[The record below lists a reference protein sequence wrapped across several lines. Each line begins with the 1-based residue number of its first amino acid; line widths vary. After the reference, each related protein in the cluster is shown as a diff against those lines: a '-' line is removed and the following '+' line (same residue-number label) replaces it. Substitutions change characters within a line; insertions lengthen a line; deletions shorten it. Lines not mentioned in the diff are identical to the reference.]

1 MTYTPKF
8 LPEAGFSGRVM
19 RRLAVLLVIWT
30 AGLSA
35 VRAQQSQQT
44 IAVNF
49 RNATVQQVF
58 TWLDNHTQYDFV
70 YNNSQIESLP
80 RVSMQMS
87 RTTVV
92 DVVKHCLRNSS
103 LSYQIRGNMVVI
115 RPADEIKKGTE
126 EAVQFSGVV
135 YDENGLPLAGVSVV
149 LKQAS
154 RGAVTGPD
162 GKFTL
167 KARRSDDMT
176 LSFSFL
182 GMKNQEIAV
191 FNNGK
196 QVFKELDKINVH
208 MDPAVSEIGNVV
220 VTGILNIAQKSFSG
234 SSTTI
239 TGEQLKTV
247 APQGN
252 ALSAIQIFEPSFRI
266 AENLDMG
273 SNPNALPQMYVRG
286 RSGIG
291 TPALDESLTSEHA
304 LKNDPNQPIFM
315 LDGYEVSME
324 KIYDLDIE
332 RIETYT
338 ILKDAAATAMYGS
351 RAANG
356 VVVITTKPLPAGR
369 LNVTYSGNFTINAPD
384 LSSYNL
390 MNAREKLEA
399 ERLAGYYDTD
409 DPSQIATKLKEYN
422 GKLQNIE
429 RGIETDW
436 LALPLRTSF
445 GHKHSIGIAGASDA
459 FRYGLDLMYDDQEG
473 VMKGQNRKK
482 MSAALNLQYQYKGLT
497 FRNQM
502 TTTLVNSQESPYG
515 TFSDYVRMNPYD
527 TYLDENGNIGMNMAT
542 WHSGSP
548 YRNPMY
554 DATLGSFDKGKRHEF
569 YDQFDVRYYLN
580 KKINFKA
587 NVALGYIVSDSDK
600 FTDPA
605 AAKFQSRETK
615 GQLTTSRQKQSTYDI
630 SLNGYYNDQIGR
642 HNINFVVGLNIREEK
657 TNYEGFTY
665 SGFPEG
671 GFSAPGYAKD
681 IDTKSYLEGKNRL
694 FGALAV
700 LNYSYNDVIFADLS
714 GRIDGSSQFGSN
726 KRFAPFFSTGAGV
739 NVHNLKFFKENTPWL
754 TQFKLRGTYGMTG
767 KVSFP
772 SYAAQNKYEMFTDW
786 QYPTGDGVQI
796 MYLGNPNLK
805 WERTLQTDLGFE
817 FEILKGLFYAKYNY
831 YIKDTHDNIADMF
844 IPTSSGF
851 TSYKENIGRMEN
863 RGHEIKLQSRVV
875 NTRNTIINLIFNGAS
890 NKGKLKKISNSLRA
904 YNDRVNEHY
913 NSNQGG
919 NDVQST
925 PLLRYVEGGSLTGI
939 YAMRSLG
946 IDPATGK
953 ELYMRR
959 DGSTT
964 FKWDPAE
971 NVLIGDTEPS
981 MSGSFGL
988 SAYWK
993 GFTLDTYFMYEW
1005 GGQRY
1010 NQTLRTTIEMADI
1023 LNSNCDRRVLSD
1035 RWIKPG
1041 DIARFRD
1048 IKDYNSVTRPT
1059 SRLVQNYSY
1068 LNMSSLSV
1076 GYEFKRDMIRKLGLY
1091 RLKLQFNCRDLF
1103 TASSI
1108 QVERGLSSPYA
1119 RAFTL
1124 SVNASF

>member
-1 MTYTPKF
+1 MKKF

-87 RTTVV
+87 RNTVV

-569 YDQFDVRYYLN
+569 YDQFDIRYYLN

-739 NVHNLKFFKENTPWL
+739 NIHNLKFFKENTPWL

-971 NVLIGDTEPS
+971 NVLVGDTEPS

>member
-1 MTYTPKF
+1 MKRF

-19 RRLAVLLVIWT
+19 RRLAVLLMIWT

-162 GKFTL
+162 GKFIL

-390 MNAREKLEA
+390 TNAREKLEA

-605 AAKFQSRETK
+605 AAKFQSTEKK

-657 TNYEGFTY
+657 TDYEGFTY

-971 NVLIGDTEPS
+971 NVLVGDTEPS

>member
-1 MTYTPKF
+1 MKNF

-315 LDGYEVSME
+315 LDGYEVPME

-356 VVVITTKPLPAGR
+356 VIVITTKPLPAGR

-409 DPSQIATKLKEYN
+409 DPGQIATKLKEYN

-445 GHKHSIGIAGASDA
+445 GHKHSISIGGASDA
-459 FRYGLDLMYDDQEG
+459 FRYGLDLGYDDQEG

-482 MSAALNLQYQYKGLT
+482 MSAALNLQYQHKGLT

-515 TFSDYVRMNPYD
+515 TFADYVRMNPYD
-527 TYLDENGNIGMNMAT
+527 TYLDENGNIGKNMAT

-587 NVALGYIVSDSDK
+587 DITLGYIVSDSDR

-605 AAKFQSRETK
+605 AARFQNTEKK
-615 GQLTTSRQKQSTYDI
+615 GQLVTSRQKQSSYDFN
-630 SLNGYYNDQIGR
+630 LKGYYNDQIGR

-681 IDTKSYLEGKNRL
+681 IDTKSFIEGKNRL

-700 LNYSYNDVIFADLS
+700 LNYSYNDVIFGDLS

-971 NVLIGDTEPS
+971 NVLVGDTEPS

>member
-1 MTYTPKF
+1 MKKF

-154 RGAVTGPD
+154 RGAVTGPY

-605 AAKFQSRETK
+605 AAKFQSTEKK

-831 YIKDTHDNIADMF
+831 YIKDTHDNIVDMF

-971 NVLIGDTEPS
+971 NVLVGDTEPS

>member
-1 MTYTPKF
+1 MKNF
-8 LPEAGFSGRVM
+8 LPEAGFSGRLI
-19 RRLAVLLVIWT
+19 RRLAVLLVIWA
-30 AGLSA
+30 AGLGI
-35 VRAQQSQQT
+35 VRAQQAQQT

-80 RVSMQMS
+80 RVSIQMNN
-87 RTTVV
+87 TTVV
-92 DVVKHCLRNSS
+92 EVVKHCLRNSS

-115 RPADEIKKGTE
+115 RPSDEIKKGTE

-162 GKFTL
+162 GKFIL
-167 KARRSDDMT
+167 KARRSDNMT

-182 GMKNQEIAV
+182 GMKNQEITA
-191 FNNGK
+191 FSNGK
-196 QVFKELDKINVH
+196 QALKELDRINVH

-315 LDGYEVSME
+315 LDGYEVPME

-356 VVVITTKPLPAGR
+356 VIVITTKPLPAGR

-409 DPSQIATKLKEYN
+409 DPGQIATKLKEYN

-445 GHKHSIGIAGASDA
+445 GHKHSISIGGASDA
-459 FRYGLDLMYDDQEG
+459 FRYGLDLGYDDQEG

-482 MSAALNLQYQYKGLT
+482 MSAALNLQYQHKGLT

-515 TFSDYVRMNPYD
+515 TFADYVRMNPYD
-527 TYLDENGNIGMNMAT
+527 TYLDENGNIGKNMAT

-554 DATLGSFDKGKRHEF
+554 DATLGSLDKGKRHEF

-587 NVALGYIVSDSDK
+587 DITLGYIVSDSDR

-605 AAKFQSRETK
+605 AARFQNTEKK
-615 GQLTTSRQKQSTYDI
+615 GQLVTSRQKQSSYDFN
-630 SLNGYYNDQIGR
+630 LKGYYNDQIGR

-681 IDTKSYLEGKNRL
+681 IDTKSFIEGKNRL

-700 LNYSYNDVIFADLS
+700 LNYSYNDVIFGDLS

-739 NVHNLKFFKENTPWL
+739 NIHNLKFFKENTPWL

-805 WERTLQTDLGFE
+805 WERTLQTDVGFE
-817 FEILKGLFYAKYNY
+817 FEILNGLFYAKYNY

-875 NTRNTIINLIFNGAS
+875 NTRNTIVNLIFNGAS
-890 NKGKLKKISNSLRA
+890 NKGKLKKISNSLKA

-925 PLLRYVEGGSLTGI
+925 PLLRYVEGNSLTGI

-946 IDPATGK
+946 IDPGTGK

-971 NVLIGDTEPS
+971 NVLVGDTEPT
-981 MSGSFGL
+981 MSGSFGA
-988 SAYWK
+988 SVYWK

>member
-1 MTYTPKF
+1 MKKF

-445 GHKHSIGIAGASDA
+445 GHKHSIGIGGASDA

-569 YDQFDVRYYLN
+569 YDQFDIRYYLN

-605 AAKFQSRETK
+605 AAKFQSTEKK

-796 MYLGNPNLK
+796 IYLGNPNLK

-971 NVLIGDTEPS
+971 NVLVGDTEPS

-1119 RAFTL
+1119 RALTL

>member
-1 MTYTPKF
+1 MKKF

-338 ILKDAAATAMYGS
+338 ILKDAAAPAMYGS

-605 AAKFQSRETK
+605 AAKFQSTEKK

-657 TNYEGFTY
+657 TDYEGFTY

-971 NVLIGDTEPS
+971 NVLVGDTEPS

>member
-1 MTYTPKF
+1 MKKF

-605 AAKFQSRETK
+605 AAKFQSTEKK

-657 TNYEGFTY
+657 TDYEGFTY

-739 NVHNLKFFKENTPWL
+739 NVHNLRFFKENTPWL

-971 NVLIGDTEPS
+971 NVLVGDTEPS

>member
-1 MTYTPKF
+1 MKKF

-569 YDQFDVRYYLN
+569 YDQFDIRYYLN

-605 AAKFQSRETK
+605 AAKFQSTEKK

-657 TNYEGFTY
+657 TDYEGFTY

>member
-1 MTYTPKF
+1 MKKF

-605 AAKFQSRETK
+605 AAKFQSTEKK

-971 NVLIGDTEPS
+971 NVLVGDTEPS

-1076 GYEFKRDMIRKLGLY
+1076 GYEFKRDMIRKLGLH
-1091 RLKLQFNCRDLF
+1091 RLKLQFHCRALF

>member
-1 MTYTPKF
+1 MKKF

-19 RRLAVLLVIWT
+19 RRLAVLLMIWT

-605 AAKFQSRETK
+605 AAKFQSTEKK

-657 TNYEGFTY
+657 TDYEGFTY

-817 FEILKGLFYAKYNY
+817 FEILKGVFYAKYNY

-971 NVLIGDTEPS
+971 NVLVGDTEPS

>member
-1 MTYTPKF
+1 MKKF

-35 VRAQQSQQT
+35 ARAQQSQQT

>member
-1 MTYTPKF
+1 MKKF

-548 YRNPMY
+548 YRNPMD
-554 DATLGSFDKGKRHEF
+554 DATLCSFDKGKRHEF

-605 AAKFQSRETK
+605 AAKFQSTEKK

-657 TNYEGFTY
+657 TDYEGFTY

-971 NVLIGDTEPS
+971 NVLVGDTEPS

>member
-1 MTYTPKF
+1 MKSF
-8 LPEAGFSGRVM
+8 LPEAGFSGRLI

-30 AGLSA
+30 AGLST
-35 VRAQQSQQT
+35 VRAQQAQQT

-80 RVSMQMS
+80 RVSMQMNN
-87 RTTVV
+87 TTVV
-92 DVVKHCLRNSS
+92 DVVKYCLRNSS

-115 RPADEIKKGTE
+115 RPSDEIKKGTE

-162 GKFTL
+162 GKFIL
-167 KARRSDDMT
+167 KARRTDNMT

-182 GMKNQEIAV
+182 GMKSQTVTA
-191 FNNGK
+191 FSNGK
-196 QVFKELDKINVH
+196 QHVKELDKINIH
-208 MDPAVSEIGNVV
+208 MDPEVSEIGNVV

-286 RSGIG
+286 QSGIG
-291 TPALDESLTSEHA
+291 TLELDSNLTSEHA

-369 LNVTYSGNFTINAPD
+369 LNVSYSGNFSINTPD

-409 DPSQIATKLKEYN
+409 DPGQIATKLKEYN

-445 GHKHSIGIAGASDA
+445 SHKHSVTVAGGADA

-473 VMKGQNRKK
+473 VMKGQNREK
-482 MSAALNLQYQYKGLT
+482 MDAALTLQYQHKGLT
-497 FRNQM
+497 FRNKM
-502 TTTLVNSQESPYG
+502 TTTLVNSKESPYG

-527 TYLDENGNIGMNMAT
+527 TYLDENGNIGMNMAS

-554 DATLGSFDKGKRHEF
+554 DATLNSFDKGKRHEF

-587 NVALGYIVSDSDK
+587 MVTLGYIVSDANR
-600 FTDPA
+600 FVDPA
-605 AAKFQSRETK
+605 AARFQNTEKK
-615 GQLTTSRQKQSTYDI
+615 GQLVTSTQKQSNYDI
-630 SLNGYYNDQIGR
+630 SVNGYYNDQIGK
-642 HNINFVVGLNIREEK
+642 HNINLVAGVNIREEK
-657 TNYEGFTY
+657 TDYAGFTY

-671 GFSAPGYAKD
+671 GFSAPGYAQYL
-681 IDTKSYLEGKNRL
+681 DTKSYLESKNRL

-700 LNYSYNDVIFADLS
+700 INYSYNDVIFADLS

-726 KRFAPFFSTGAGV
+726 KRFAPFFSSGFGV
-739 NVHNLKFFKENTPWL
+739 NLHNLKFFKERTPWL

-772 SYAAQNKYEMFTDW
+772 SYAAQNKYEMITDW
-786 QYPTGDGVQI
+786 QPPTGDAVEI
-796 MYLGNPNLK
+796 KYLGNTNLK
-805 WERTLQTDLGFE
+805 WERTMQTDFGFE
-817 FEILKGLFYAKYNY
+817 LSILNGLFYARYNY
-831 YIKDTHDNIADMF
+831 YINDTHDNIADMF

-875 NTRNTIINLIFNGAS
+875 NTRNTIVNLIFNGAS
-890 NKGKLKKISNSLRA
+890 NNGKLKKISNSLKA

-925 PLLRYVEGGSLTGI
+925 PLLRYVEGNSLTGI

-946 IDPATGK
+946 IDPGTGK

-971 NVLIGDTEPS
+971 NVLVGDTEPT
-981 MSGSFGL
+981 MSGSFGA
-988 SAYWK
+988 SVYWK

>member
-1 MTYTPKF
+1 MKKF

-482 MSAALNLQYQYKGLT
+482 MSAALNLQYKYKGLT

-605 AAKFQSRETK
+605 AAKFQSTEKK

-657 TNYEGFTY
+657 TDYEGFTY

-817 FEILKGLFYAKYNY
+817 FEILKGVFYAKYNY

-971 NVLIGDTEPS
+971 NVLVGDTEPS

>member
-1 MTYTPKF
+1 MKKF

-605 AAKFQSRETK
+605 AAKFQSTEKK

-831 YIKDTHDNIADMF
+831 YIKDTHDNIVDMF

-971 NVLIGDTEPS
+971 NVLVGDTEPS

>member
-1 MTYTPKF
+1 MKKF

-605 AAKFQSRETK
+605 AAKFQSTEKK

-657 TNYEGFTY
+657 TDYEGFTY

-971 NVLIGDTEPS
+971 NVLVGDTEPT
-981 MSGSFGL
+981 MSGSFGA
-988 SAYWK
+988 SVYWK

>member
-1 MTYTPKF
+1 MKKF

-946 IDPATGK
+946 IDPAPGK
-953 ELYMRR
+953 ELYLRR

-971 NVLIGDTEPS
+971 TVLVGDTEPS

>member
-1 MTYTPKF
+1 MKKF

-19 RRLAVLLVIWT
+19 RRLAVLLMIWT

-70 YNNSQIESLP
+70 YNNSQIKSLP
-80 RVSMQMS
+80 RVLMQMS

-92 DVVKHCLRNSS
+92 DVVKHSLRNSS

-429 RGIETDW
+429 RSIETDW

-605 AAKFQSRETK
+605 AAKFQSTEKK

-726 KRFAPFFSTGAGV
+726 KRFAPFFLTGAGV

-953 ELYMRR
+953 ELYMCR

-971 NVLIGDTEPS
+971 NVLVGDTEPS

-1005 GGQRY
+1005 GGQCY

>member
-1 MTYTPKF
+1 MKKF

-527 TYLDENGNIGMNMAT
+527 TYLDENGNIGMKMAT

-605 AAKFQSRETK
+605 AAKFQSTEKK

-971 NVLIGDTEPS
+971 NVLVGDTEPS

>member
-1 MTYTPKF
+1 MKKF

-605 AAKFQSRETK
+605 AAKFQSTEKK

-971 NVLIGDTEPS
+971 NVLVGDTEPS

-1035 RWIKPG
+1035 RWINPG

>member
-1 MTYTPKF
+1 MKKF
-8 LPEAGFSGRVM
+8 LPEAGSSGRVM

-369 LNVTYSGNFTINAPD
+369 LNVTYSGNFTINTPD

-605 AAKFQSRETK
+605 AAKFQSTEKK

-971 NVLIGDTEPS
+971 NVLVGDTEPS

>member
-1 MTYTPKF
+1 MKKF

-19 RRLAVLLVIWT
+19 RRLAVLLMIWT

-87 RTTVV
+87 RTTIV

-605 AAKFQSRETK
+605 AAKFQSTEKK

-817 FEILKGLFYAKYNY
+817 FEILKGVFYAKYNY
-831 YIKDTHDNIADMF
+831 YIKDTHDNIADIF

-971 NVLIGDTEPS
+971 NVLVGDTEPS

>member
-1 MTYTPKF
+1 MKKF

-92 DVVKHCLRNSS
+92 DVVKHCLRNGS

-605 AAKFQSRETK
+605 AAKFQSTEKK

-657 TNYEGFTY
+657 TDYEGFTY

-817 FEILKGLFYAKYNY
+817 FEILKGVFYAKYNY

-971 NVLIGDTEPS
+971 NVLVGDTEPS

>member
-1 MTYTPKF
+1 MKKF
-8 LPEAGFSGRVM
+8 LPEAGSSGRVM

-971 NVLIGDTEPS
+971 NVLVGDTEPS

>member
-1 MTYTPKF
+1 MKKF

-587 NVALGYIVSDSDK
+587 DITLGYIVSDSDR

-605 AAKFQSRETK
+605 AARFQNTEKK
-615 GQLTTSRQKQSTYDI
+615 GQLVTSRQKQSSYDFN
-630 SLNGYYNDQIGR
+630 LKGYYNDQIGR
-642 HNINFVVGLNIREEK
+642 HNINFVMGLNIREEK

-681 IDTKSYLEGKNRL
+681 IDTKSFIEGKNRL

-700 LNYSYNDVIFADLS
+700 LNYSYNDVIFGDLS

-739 NVHNLKFFKENTPWL
+739 NIHNLKFFKENTPWL

-805 WERTLQTDLGFE
+805 WERTLQTDVGFE
-817 FEILKGLFYAKYNY
+817 FEILNGLFYAKYNY

-875 NTRNTIINLIFNGAS
+875 NTRNTIVNLIFNGAS

-946 IDPATGK
+946 IDPGTGK

-971 NVLIGDTEPS
+971 NVLVGDTEPT
-981 MSGSFGL
+981 MSGSFGA
-988 SAYWK
+988 SVYWK

>member
-1 MTYTPKF
+1 MKKF

-605 AAKFQSRETK
+605 AAKFQSTEKK

-657 TNYEGFTY
+657 TDYEGFTY

-817 FEILKGLFYAKYNY
+817 FEILKGVFYAKYNY

-971 NVLIGDTEPS
+971 NVLVGDTEPS

-1023 LNSNCDRRVLSD
+1023 LNSNCDCRVLSD

>member
-1 MTYTPKF
+1 MKKF

-605 AAKFQSRETK
+605 AAKFQSTEKK

-971 NVLIGDTEPS
+971 NVLVGDTEPS

-1108 QVERGLSSPYA
+1108 QIERGLSSPYA

>member
-1 MTYTPKF
+1 MKNF
-8 LPEAGFSGRVM
+8 LPEAGFSGRLI
-19 RRLAVLLVIWT
+19 RHLAVLLVIWA
-30 AGLSA
+30 AGLGI
-35 VRAQQSQQT
+35 VRAQQAQQT

-80 RVSMQMS
+80 RVSIQMNN
-87 RTTVV
+87 TTVV
-92 DVVKHCLRNSS
+92 EVVKHCLRNSS

-115 RPADEIKKGTE
+115 RPSDEIKKGTE

-162 GKFTL
+162 GKFIL
-167 KARRSDDMT
+167 KARRSDNMT

-182 GMKNQEIAV
+182 GMKNQEITA
-191 FNNGK
+191 FSNGK
-196 QVFKELDKINVH
+196 QALKELDRINVH

-315 LDGYEVSME
+315 LDGYEVPME

-356 VVVITTKPLPAGR
+356 VIVITTKPLPAGR

-409 DPSQIATKLKEYN
+409 DPGQIATKLKEYN

-445 GHKHSIGIAGASDA
+445 GHKHSISIGGASDA
-459 FRYGLDLMYDDQEG
+459 FRYGLDLGYDDQEG

-482 MSAALNLQYQYKGLT
+482 MSAALNLQYQHKGLT

-515 TFSDYVRMNPYD
+515 TFADYVRMNPYD
-527 TYLDENGNIGMNMAT
+527 TYLDENGNIGKNMAT

-587 NVALGYIVSDSDK
+587 DITLGYIVSDSDR

-605 AAKFQSRETK
+605 AARFQNTEKK
-615 GQLTTSRQKQSTYDI
+615 GQLVTSRQKQSSYDFN
-630 SLNGYYNDQIGR
+630 LKGYYNDQIGR

-681 IDTKSYLEGKNRL
+681 IDTKSFIEGKNRL

-700 LNYSYNDVIFADLS
+700 LNYSYNDVIFGDLS

-739 NVHNLKFFKENTPWL
+739 NIHNLKFFKENTPWL

-805 WERTLQTDLGFE
+805 WERTLQTDVGFE
-817 FEILKGLFYAKYNY
+817 FEILNGLFYAKYNY

-875 NTRNTIINLIFNGAS
+875 NTRNTIVNLIFNGAS
-890 NKGKLKKISNSLRA
+890 NKGKLKKISNSLKA

-925 PLLRYVEGGSLTGI
+925 PLLRYVEGNSLTGI

-946 IDPATGK
+946 IDPGTGK

-971 NVLIGDTEPS
+971 NVLVGDTEPT
-981 MSGSFGL
+981 MSGSFGA
-988 SAYWK
+988 SVYWK

>member
-1 MTYTPKF
+1 MKKF

-19 RRLAVLLVIWT
+19 RRLAMLLVIWT

-605 AAKFQSRETK
+605 AAKFQSTEKK

-817 FEILKGLFYAKYNY
+817 FEILKGVFYAKYNY

-971 NVLIGDTEPS
+971 NVLVGDTEPS

>member
-1 MTYTPKF
+1 MKKF

-1010 NQTLRTTIEMADI
+1010 NQTLRTTIEMTDI

>member
-1 MTYTPKF
+1 MKKF

-605 AAKFQSRETK
+605 AAKFQSTEKK

-754 TQFKLRGTYGMTG
+754 TQFKQRGTYGMTG

-817 FEILKGLFYAKYNY
+817 FEILKGVFYAKYNY

-971 NVLIGDTEPS
+971 NVLVGDTEPS

>member
-1 MTYTPKF
+1 MKKF

-356 VVVITTKPLPAGR
+356 VIVITTKPLPAGR

-527 TYLDENGNIGMNMAT
+527 TYLDENGNIGMNIAT

-971 NVLIGDTEPS
+971 NVLVGDTEPS

>member
-1 MTYTPKF
+1 MKNF
-8 LPEAGFSGRVM
+8 LPEDGFSGRVI

-30 AGLSA
+30 AGLGA
-35 VRAQQSQQT
+35 VHAQQAQQT

-80 RVSMQMS
+80 RVSMQMNN
-87 RTTVV
+87 TTVV
-92 DVVKHCLRNSS
+92 DVVKYCLRNSS

-115 RPADEIKKGTE
+115 RPSDEIKKGTE

-162 GKFTL
+162 GKFVL
-167 KARRSDDMT
+167 KARRTDNMT

-182 GMKNQEIAV
+182 GMKSQTITA
-191 FNNGK
+191 FSNGK
-196 QVFKELDKINVH
+196 QALKELDKLSIH
-208 MDPAVSEIGNVV
+208 MDPEVSEIGNVV

-291 TPALDESLTSEHA
+291 TLGLDESLTSEHS

-356 VVVITTKPLPAGR
+356 VIVITTKPLPAGR
-369 LNVTYSGNFTINAPD
+369 LSVSYNGNFTINAPD

-399 ERLAGYYDTD
+399 ERLAGFYDTD
-409 DPSQIATKLKEYN
+409 DPGLLATKLKEYN

-445 GHKHSIGIAGASDA
+445 SHKHSISIGGAADA

-473 VMKGQNRKK
+473 VMKGLNRKK
-482 MSAALNLQYQYKGLT
+482 MEASLNLQYQYKGLT

-502 TTTLVNSQESPYG
+502 TTTLVNSQESNYG
-515 TFSDYVRMNPYD
+515 SFSDYVRMNPYD

-554 DATLGSFDKGKRHEF
+554 DSTLGSFDKGKRHEF
-569 YDQFDVRYYLN
+569 YDHFDVRYYLN

-587 NVALGYIVSDSDK
+587 NIALGYIVSDADR

-605 AAKFQSRETK
+605 AARFQNAPKK
-615 GQLTTSRQKQSTYDI
+615 GQLVTSRQKESNYDI
-630 SLNGYYNDQIGR
+630 NLNGYYNDQIGK
-642 HNINFVVGLNIREEK
+642 HNINFVAGLNIRETK

-681 IDTKSYLEGKNRL
+681 VDTKSFLESKNRL

-700 LNYSYNDVIFADLS
+700 LNYSYNDIIFADLS

-726 KRFAPFFSTGAGV
+726 KRFAPFFSSGLGV
-739 NVHNLKFFKENTPWL
+739 NIHNLKFFKERTPWL
-754 TQFKLRGTYGMTG
+754 TQLKLRGSYGMTG
-767 KVSFP
+767 NVSFP
-772 SYAAQNKYEMFTDW
+772 SYAAQNKYELITDW
-786 QYPTGDGVQI
+786 QTPTGDAMQI
-796 MYLGNPNLK
+796 KYLGNPNLK
-805 WERTLQTDLGFE
+805 WQRTMQTNLGFE
-817 FEILKGLFYAKYNY
+817 LSVFNGLFYASYNY
-831 YIKDTHDNIADMF
+831 YIKDTHDMLADMT

-851 TSYKENIGRMEN
+851 TSYKENIGRMDN
-863 RGHEIKLQSRVV
+863 RGHEIKIQSRIV
-875 NTRNTIINLIFNGAS
+875 NTENTIVTLLFNGAS
-890 NKGKLKKISNSLRA
+890 NKGKLKKISNSMRS
-904 YNDRVNEHY
+904 YNDRVNDHF
-913 NSNQGG
+913 NGGLGG
-919 NDVQST
+919 NDVQAT
-925 PLLRYVEGGSLTGI
+925 PQLRYIEGNSLTGI

-953 ELYMRR
+953 ELFLRR

-971 NVLIGDTEPS
+971 NVLVGDTEPT
-981 MSGSFGL
+981 MSGSFGV

-993 GFTLDTYFMYEW
+993 GFSLDAYFMYEW

-1035 RWIKPG
+1035 RWIEGKNI
-1041 DIARFRD
+1041 IARFRD
-1048 IKDYNSVTRPT
+1048 IKDYNTVTRPT
-1059 SRLVQNYSY
+1059 SRFVQDYNY

-1103 TASSI
+1103 TVSSI

>member
-1 MTYTPKF
+1 MKKF

-605 AAKFQSRETK
+605 AAKFQSTEKK

-657 TNYEGFTY
+657 TDYEGFTY

-971 NVLIGDTEPS
+971 NVLVGDTEPS

-1124 SVNASF
+1124 SVNTSF

>member
-1 MTYTPKF
+1 MKNF
-8 LPEAGFSGRVM
+8 LPEAGFSGRLI
-19 RRLAVLLVIWT
+19 RRLAVLLVIWA
-30 AGLSA
+30 AGLGI
-35 VRAQQSQQT
+35 VRAQQAQQT

-80 RVSMQMS
+80 RVSIQMNN
-87 RTTVV
+87 TTVV
-92 DVVKHCLRNSS
+92 EVVKHCLRNSS

-115 RPADEIKKGTE
+115 RPSDEIKKGTE

-162 GKFTL
+162 GKFIL
-167 KARRSDDMT
+167 KARRSDNMT

-182 GMKNQEIAV
+182 GMKNQEITA
-191 FNNGK
+191 FSNGK
-196 QVFKELDKINVH
+196 QALKELDRINVH

-315 LDGYEVSME
+315 LDGYEVPME

-356 VVVITTKPLPAGR
+356 VIVITTKPLPAGR

-409 DPSQIATKLKEYN
+409 DPGQIATKLKEYN

-445 GHKHSIGIAGASDA
+445 GHKHSISIGGASDA
-459 FRYGLDLMYDDQEG
+459 FRYGLDLGYDDQEG

-482 MSAALNLQYQYKGLT
+482 MSAALNLQYQHKGLT

-515 TFSDYVRMNPYD
+515 TFADYVRMNPYD
-527 TYLDENGNIGMNMAT
+527 TYLDENDNIGKNMAT

-587 NVALGYIVSDSDK
+587 DITLGYIVSDSDR

-605 AAKFQSRETK
+605 AARFQNTEKK
-615 GQLTTSRQKQSTYDI
+615 GQLVTSRQKQSSYDFN
-630 SLNGYYNDQIGR
+630 LKGYYNDQIGR

-681 IDTKSYLEGKNRL
+681 IDTKSFIEGKNRL

-700 LNYSYNDVIFADLS
+700 LNYSYNDVIFGDLS

-739 NVHNLKFFKENTPWL
+739 NIHNLKFFKENTPWL

-805 WERTLQTDLGFE
+805 WERTLQTDVGFE
-817 FEILKGLFYAKYNY
+817 FEILNGLFYAKYNY

-875 NTRNTIINLIFNGAS
+875 NTRNTIVNLIFNGAS
-890 NKGKLKKISNSLRA
+890 NKGKLKKISNSLKA

-925 PLLRYVEGGSLTGI
+925 PLLRYVEGNSLTGI

-946 IDPATGK
+946 IDPGTGK

-971 NVLIGDTEPS
+971 NVLVGDTEPT
-981 MSGSFGL
+981 MSGSFGA
-988 SAYWK
+988 SVYWK